1 MAVFTAMDGKEMI
14 LSCKCGC
21 DEGIRVRIDRDEDCY
36 SYITYLSGN
45 WYKEQG
51 CFRDKLRKI
60 WAILRNKDYCYSEVI
75 LEQKEWESFKEWI
88 NKVDSESP
96 IE

>member
-21 DEGIRVRIDRDEDCY
+21 DEGIRVRIDRDEDCC
-36 SYITYLSGN
+36 SCITYLSGN

-51 CFRDKLRKI
+51 RFRDKLRKI